1 MKNSNIN
8 YLVVGGFVIAMLVL
22 LVVSVALLTG
32 RTGSTDD
39 YYAVYDNVSG
49 LKYGTQVRYEGYP
62 IGQIESISPFQE
74 EGKMQ
79 FRIDMTIVEGWRI
92 PKDSIAHIAAPGLL
106 AAITISIQAGISNDA
121 LKSGDR
127 ITSREKSDMF
137 SAISSVAGQ
146 VGDLSET
153 SLKPFLA
160 NLNKTVLS
168 VNKALEGDG
177 VTMISDLRTV
187 TNALSQRTPQ
197 ILDDAEG
204 AMSEARK
211 LLSVGNRTKIEK
223 VLTSLQEVGRN
234 LALLTRNLDETRA
247 KADTL
252 IKSSTNLVFDNSADL
267 SKAVVDFQY
276 VMESMARRVDSITQ
290 DLESTGRNLSEFSR
304 HIRQNPGLLLSG
316 TPPKD
321 EAD

>member
-1 MKNSNIN
+1 MKNSKLN
-8 YLVVGGFVIAMLVL
+8 YLVVGGFVIASLIL

-32 RTGSTDD
+32 RTGATDD
-39 YYAVYDNVSG
+39 YYAVYGNVSG

-62 IGQIESISPFQE
+62 IGQVERISPFQE
-74 EGKMQ
+74 DGKMQ
-79 FRIDMTIVEGWRI
+79 FRVDMTIIEDWQI

-106 AAITISIQAGISNDA
+106 AAITISIEAGISDDA

-127 ITSREKSDMF
+127 INGREQADMF

-146 VGDLSET
+146 VGDLSEG

-160 NLNKTVLS
+160 NLNKTVVS
-168 VNKALEGDG
+168 VNKALDGDG
-177 VTMISDLRTV
+177 VTMISDLRNV
-187 TNALSQRTPQ
+187 TDALSQRAPQ
-197 ILDDAEG
+197 ILTDLEG
-204 AMSEARK
+204 AMGQANK
-211 LLSVGNRTKIEK
+211 LLSVGNRQKIEK
-223 VLTSLQEVGRN
+223 VLTHLQEVGRN
-234 LALLTRNLDETRA
+234 LELLTANLDETRA

-267 SKAVVDFQY
+267 NKAVVDFQY

-290 DLESTGRNLSEFSR
+290 DLESTSRNLSEFSR